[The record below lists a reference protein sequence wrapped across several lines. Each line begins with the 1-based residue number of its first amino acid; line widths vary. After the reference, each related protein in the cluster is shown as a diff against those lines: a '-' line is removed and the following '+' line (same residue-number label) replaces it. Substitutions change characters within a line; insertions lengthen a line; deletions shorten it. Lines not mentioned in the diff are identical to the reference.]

1 VLSLSSSLS
10 LPFWFEALPTYLPTS
25 LHPAAMRFLPRLLH
39 TGAAATILVI
49 MYCLWMQHDGLEH
62 RLHEA
67 WHGTAHRVV
76 VFGDDWSDTGRY
88 RVPVATAS
96 VERDQSRGAVWTET
110 LCEEVRYGGMA
121 LHCIALSA
129 EMRRER
135 EC

>member
-1 VLSLSSSLS
+1 
-10 LPFWFEALPTYLPTS
+10 
-25 LHPAAMRFLPRLLH
+25 MRFLPRLLH

-88 RVPVATAS
+88 RVPAATAS

-110 LCEEVRYGGMA
+110 LCEEVRSGGSA
-121 LHCIALSA
+121 VHCIALHCLGVSG
-129 EMRRER
+129 EMEER
-135 EC
+135 ES